1 MQPAER
7 IIGLYRD
14 HAADW
19 DARRGDDPRL
29 EKAWLDGFLEY
40 VPPGGHLLD
49 LGCGSGRPV
58 AAYLIQQRRRVTGVD
73 ASEPLIELCRQRFPE
88 QTWRVADMRGLDLGQ
103 TFDGLI
109 AWHSSFHL
117 TRPDQRALF
126 AVYARHVAPGGALM
140 FTSGHE
146 DEEAIGEW
154 QGEPLYHASLSSA
167 EYRQQLDAHGFEVI
181 DHVVGDYT
189 KGEAT
194 VWLARRRVSD

>member
-1 MQPAER
+1 MHPAER
-7 IIGLYRD
+7 IIGLYREN
-14 HAADW
+14 AADW

-29 EKAWLDGFLEY
+29 EKAWLDRFLEH
-40 VPPGGHLLD
+40 VSSNGHVLD

-73 ASEPLIELCRQRFPE
+73 ASEPLIELCRQRFPD

-126 AVYARHVAPGGALM
+126 AVYARHVAPGGVLM

-146 DEEAIGEW
+146 DDEAIGEW

-167 EYRQQLDAHGFEVI
+167 EHRQQLETHGFEVI
-181 DHVVGDYT
+181 DHVVGDDT
-189 KGEAT
+189 RGEAT
-194 VWLARRRVSD
+194 VWLARRAVPE